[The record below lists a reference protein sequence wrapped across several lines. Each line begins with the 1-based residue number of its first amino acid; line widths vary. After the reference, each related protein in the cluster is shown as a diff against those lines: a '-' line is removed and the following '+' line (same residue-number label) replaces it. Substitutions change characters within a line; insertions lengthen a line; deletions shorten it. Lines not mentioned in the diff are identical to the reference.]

1 MKRAKRGVILLV
13 VVAMMISVFAGC
25 SNSAGTDASP
35 SAPTESAT
43 QTSEN
48 TAEPSESPAEDS
60 TGTHTV
66 VDFYDRE
73 VEIPN
78 EVDSIICITPAV
90 TQILAMLGAEDA
102 VVAGA
107 GTFTA
112 DTLNGKMFPGLN
124 DLAAMSRDDVNVESV
139 LEYDPD
145 VIIWGYGIDSV
156 PEAIIEA
163 EIPVV
168 ACNILSAE
176 ELMDAVDLMG
186 EVLGGE
192 AAEEAA
198 AYREYYT
205 SRISEAE
212 ERTADIPEEDRPTVY
227 IANGSTLRTNGKDSM
242 PYSWV
247 TLCGGKLASL
257 DLELG
262 DTSNIDVTLEEL
274 INLDPD
280 IIVATSTEVR
290 DEFLS
295 EPQYAGLSA
304 VKNNQVYANP
314 KGGSVWYLGHVEAP
328 IQLTYAFT
336 IIHPELAEEVDVE
349 KEVRYFYE
357 TFYEYDL
364 TDEEYQEIMN
374 P

>member
-1 MKRAKRGVILLV
+1 MKKAKRAVLLLLI
-13 VVAMMISVFAGC
+13 VAMLMSAFAGC
-25 SNSAGTDASP
+25 SSPASEETPVATTENSTQP
-35 SAPTESAT
+35 SESA
-43 QTSEN
+43 E
-48 TAEPSESPAEDS
+48 EPSESPEGADQSE
-60 TGTHTV
+60 THTV

-90 TQILAMLGAEDA
+90 TQILAMLGAEDK

-124 DLAAMSRDDVNVESV
+124 DMAAMSRDDVNVESV

-145 VIIWGYGIDSV
+145 VLIWGYGIDSV

-192 AAEEAA
+192 AIEKAA

-205 SRISEAE
+205 SRMTQAE
-212 ERTADIPEEDRPTVY
+212 ERTAGIAEEEKPTVY
-227 IANGSTLRTNGKDSM
+227 MANGSALRTNGENSM
-242 PYSWV
+242 PYSWT

-274 INLDPD
+274 MNLDPD
-280 IIVATSTEVR
+280 IIVTTTTEVR
-290 DEFLS
+290 DEFLTD
-295 EPQYAGLSA
+295 PQYAGLSA
-304 VKNNQVYANP
+304 VKNEKVYANP

-336 IIHPELAEEVDVE
+336 LIHPELAEEVDE
-349 KEVRYFYE
+349 EVRYFYE

-364 TDEEYQEIMN
+364 SDEEYQEIMN